1 MTAATDAPYAGA
13 SPARTDAQIR
23 DQLLG
28 SLERRILTEAAGALV
43 PAGVRLPGR
52 PQMAYWLGQLAS
64 EPQLIADRNRGLPGD
79 RLVPAAE
86 GFSFR
91 VPATGTRVEL
101 DLSLSFSVYVALH
114 PTLAEQ
120 RAFTTAES
128 DDDGTGASGS
138 GPGAAAAASAQGRPL
153 AQVWAKVPVGPLSL
167 PVSIE
172 AGIEGSLRLGTDV
185 IGAVVAAAVRVPGG
199 CQPYRTRRR
208 AAPAGS
214 LPRDADMHDEA
225 AWAACT
231 ASNLLAVAD
240 AALPRFAAAVE
251 VDVTATDGGRDI
263 LITVVNITPADD
275 AQFADRAGT
284 IPFDRPHLD
293 TRLYEVRLS
302 ATTRA
307 ELEPYDLEQVAR
319 SHRYERTVD
328 AFGQACPVVVTR
340 AAEAGTTTLST
351 AYGASTATW
360 RAHARTTSRAG
371 AVIDASFDALIANP
385 VGAVNAIIDAH
396 ADWVAEHWSATALDA
411 RRAARGWDPA
421 ARADAERDAWAA
433 SGEVDWIRAG
443 AKALA
448 ANADLR
454 EAFIA
459 MNRAMKVVGASKG
472 YTSWRLFQIA
482 WIVGCLPAVADPTAD
497 PDVQIETVETGG
509 GKSEAYLGVVL
520 LHLFYWRLTGG
531 TAGVNVWARF
541 PLRLLSTQQ
550 TARFAQAVLAAE
562 VLRQNDARIS
572 AGDPFGVGFF
582 VGSTN
587 TPNKIY
593 PADSPYARGQNPADP
608 LLAERCRVLEHCPCC
623 DPHGTGPRLIVRFDE
638 QTWTM
643 QHVCT
648 NTSCRLSGVLPVW
661 VVDDDVYRRAPSV
674 LVGTVDRLAQ
684 IAQSPQFQ
692 ILFGRV
698 HSRCPRHG
706 YTAHPSFCAV
716 YGCSAS
722 RAPVAPGFGHLRCE
736 VTDEL
741 HLLEESLGALD
752 GMYETLAQQ
761 IGARLGNEP
770 LHIVAATATLEGY
783 ENQVHHLYRR
793 GARRF
798 PAPGPDAGET
808 FFSYTDADDPL
819 RRYVGIRPRGV
830 TMVTAAADV
839 ARMHAQWLAAA
850 VADPAAA
857 AAAAGLDATDPHVI
871 DIVTRAVKDDYAV
884 MLGYCLRNEDLSSF
898 TRDDRVTELLDSQ
911 DNLATISGN
920 VDPAV
925 IREAIA
931 RLDSPP
937 ADSTRQIR
945 VIAATKAIGHGFDSP
960 RLGLMALM
968 GTPTQ
973 AAEVI
978 QATAR
983 VGRAHPGLIVHVFNP
998 SRDRDSSVFRYYAA
1012 WIRFLDRLVYK
1023 VPINRESL
1031 PVLRR
1036 VLSGALM
1043 AWLLQVHDVRW
1054 MTSAPRRYSLAR
1066 SDQLRDALAAGF
1078 IDRATLVTE
1087 LSDGLGLDPAN
1098 PYHDMHRAAVGRYV
1112 DDTMSRLAVAASPQ
1126 QRTAELLDPSVPRS
1140 LRDVEEPITIYGNV

>member
-1 MTAATDAPYAGA
+1 MTAAPEATAAGA
-13 SPARTDAQIR
+13 APARTDAQIR
-23 DQLLG
+23 DQLLA
-28 SLERRILTEAAGALV
+28 SLEQRILAEAAGVLV
-43 PAGVRLPGR
+43 PTGVRLPGR
-52 PQMAYWLGQLAS
+52 PQMAWLGQLAS
-64 EPQLIADRNRGLPGD
+64 EPQLVADRNRGLAGD

-86 GFSFR
+86 GFAFR
-91 VPATGTRVEL
+91 VPMTDTPLQL
-101 DLSLSFSVYVALH
+101 DLTLSFSVYVALH

-120 RAFTTAES
+120 REFINAVS
-128 DDDGTGASGS
+128 GDDGSAGA
-138 GPGAAAAASAQGRPL
+138 GPGAGATSGGSAQGRPL
-153 AQVWAKVPVGPLSL
+153 AVVWAKLPVGPVSLS
-167 PVSIE
+167 VSIQ
-172 AGIEGSLRLGTDV
+172 ADTGGAALRFGENE
-185 IGAVVAAAVRVPGG
+185 IAAAVASAIRVPAG
-199 CQPYRTRRR
+199 CEPYRSRRR

-225 AWAACT
+225 AWSSYTAA
-231 ASNLLAVAD
+231 NLLSVTDAV
-240 AALPRFAAAVE
+240 LPRFAAAIE
-251 VDVTATDGGRDI
+251 ADVTVTEAGRDI
-263 LITVVNITPADD
+263 LLTVVNVTPADD
-275 AQFADRAGT
+275 AQFADRTAA

-293 TRLYEVRLS
+293 TRLYEVCLS
-302 ATTRA
+302 ATAETR
-307 ELEPYDLEQVAR
+307 LVPYDLEQVAR
-319 SHRYERTVD
+319 SHRYERTVA

-340 AAEAGTTTLST
+340 DPASATTTLST
-351 AYGASTATW
+351 AYGSTTATQ
-360 RAHARTTSRAG
+360 RVHARTTDRTG
-371 AVIDASFDALIANP
+371 AVIDASFDALIADP
-385 VGAVNAIIDAH
+385 VGTVHAIIDAH
-396 ADWVAEHWSATALDA
+396 ADWVGEHWSASALTG
-411 RRAARGWDPA
+411 RAVARGWDA
-421 ARADAERDAWAA
+421 NARGDAETDAKAA
-433 SGEVDWIRAG
+433 SDEVDWIRAG

-448 ANADLR
+448 TNAYLR

-472 YTSWRLFQIA
+472 YASWRLFQIA
-482 WIVGCLPAVADPTAD
+482 WIVGCLPAIADPTTD

-520 LHLFYWRLTGG
+520 LHLFYARLTGG

-541 PLRLLSTQQ
+541 PLRLLSAQQ
-550 TARFAQAVLAAE
+550 TARFAEAVLAAE
-562 VLRQNDARIS
+562 VLRQGDSRIA

-593 PADSPYARGQNPADP
+593 PADSPFARGQNPTDSA
-608 LLAERCRVLEHCPCC
+608 LAERCRVLEHCPCC
-623 DPHGTGPRLIVRFDE
+623 DPRGTGRRLVVRFDE
-638 QTWTM
+638 PTWSM

-661 VVDDDVYRRAPSV
+661 VIDDDIYRRAPSV

-684 IAQSPQFQ
+684 IAQNTQFQ

-706 YTAHPSFCAV
+706 YTANPSFCAFF
-716 YGCSAS
+716 GCSAS
-722 RAPVAPGFGHLRCE
+722 RVPVAPGFGHLRCE
-736 VTDEL
+736 ITDEL

-761 IGARLGNEP
+761 IGAQLGNEP
-770 LHIVAATATLEGY
+770 LHILAATATLEGY

-793 GARRF
+793 NARRF

-808 FFSYTDADDPL
+808 FFSYTDPDDPL
-819 RRYVGIRPRGV
+819 RRYVGVRPRGV

-839 ARMHAQWLAAA
+839 ARMHAQWLATAA
-850 VADPAAA
+850 ADPAAA
-857 AAAAGLDATDPHVI
+857 AAAAGLDPEDPHVI
-871 DIVTRAVKDDYAV
+871 EVVTEAVIDDYAV

-898 TRDDRVTELLDSQ
+898 TRDERVTALLDSQ
-911 DNLATISGN
+911 DNLAIISGN
-920 VDPAV
+920 VDPAD
-925 IREAIA
+925 IREAVA
-931 RLDSPP
+931 RLNSPP
-937 ADSTRQIR
+937 DDPMRRIR

-960 RLGLMALM
+960 RLGFMVLM

-983 VGRAHPGLIVHVFNP
+983 AGRTHPGLIVHVFNP
-998 SRDRDSSVFRYYAA
+998 SRDRDSSVFRYYSA
-1012 WIRFLDRLVYK
+1012 WIRFLDRLVHK

-1054 MTSAPRRYSLAR
+1054 MTSGPRRYSLGR
-1066 SDQLRDALAAGF
+1066 SEQLRDALTAGF
-1078 IDRATLVTE
+1078 IDRATLITE
-1087 LSDGLGLDPAN
+1087 LSAGLGLDPAN
-1098 PYHDMHRAAVGRYV
+1098 PYHDMHRAAVERYV

-1126 QRTAELLDPSVPRS
+1126 RRTAELLDPTVPRS
-1140 LRDVEEPITIYGNV
+1140 LRDIEKPITIYGNV

>member
-1 MTAATDAPYAGA
+1 MTAIPGAASAGA
-13 SPARTDAQIR
+13 SNARTDARIR
-23 DQLLG
+23 DQLLA
-28 SLERRILTEAAGALV
+28 SLEQRILTEAAGARV
-43 PAGVRLPGR
+43 PAAARLRGR
-52 PQMAYWLGQLAS
+52 PQMAWLGQLAS
-64 EPQLIADRNRGLPGD
+64 EPQLIADRNRGLAGE

-91 VPATGTRVEL
+91 VPMAGAPIVLALT
-101 DLSLSFSVYVALH
+101 LSFSVYIALH
-114 PTLAEQ
+114 PTLDDQ
-120 RAFTTAES
+120 RDFINPGVE
-128 DDDGTGASGS
+128 DDETGALPAPGS
-138 GPGAAAAASAQGRPL
+138 GAGSGQGRQL
-153 AQVWAKVPVGPLSL
+153 ATVWAKVPVGPVPL

-172 AGIEGSLRLGTDV
+172 PDAQGSLRFGEDEIT
-185 IGAVVAAAVRVPGG
+185 AAVAAAVRAPIGSE
-199 CQPYRTRRR
+199 PYRVRRR
-208 AAPAGS
+208 AVPAGS

-225 AWAACT
+225 AWASYA
-231 ASNLLAVAD
+231 ASNLIPVAG
-240 AALPRFAAAVE
+240 AALPRFAAAIE
-251 VDVTATDGGRDI
+251 ADVTATETGRDI
-263 LITVVNITPADD
+263 LVTIVNVTPADD
-275 AQFADRAGT
+275 AQFADRAGD

-293 TRLYEVRLS
+293 TRLYEVRLA
-302 ATTRA
+302 ATTAA

-328 AFGQACPVVVTR
+328 AFGQACPVVVTHDPV
-340 AAEAGTTTLST
+340 ADTTTLST
-351 AYGASTATW
+351 AYGASTAT
-360 RAHARTTSRAG
+360 RRVHARTTSRTG
-371 AVIDASFDALIANP
+371 AAIDASFDTLIADP
-385 VGAVNAIIDAH
+385 VGAVDAIIDAH
-396 ADWVAEHWSATALDA
+396 ADWVAEHWSAAELGA
-411 RRAARGWDPA
+411 RAASRGWDAA
-421 ARADAERDAWAA
+421 ARADAERDARAA
-433 SGEVDWIRAG
+433 NNEIDWIRAG

-459 MNRAMKVVGASKG
+459 MNRAMKVVGASKD

-482 WIVGCLPAVADPTAD
+482 WIVGCLPAIADPAAD
-497 PDVQIETVETGG
+497 PDVQIETVQTGG
-509 GKSEAYLGVVL
+509 GKSEAYLGVAL
-520 LHLFYWRLTGG
+520 LHLFYSRLTGG

-562 VLRQNDARIS
+562 VLRQDDPRIA

-593 PADSPYARGQNPADP
+593 PADSPYARGQDP
-608 LLAERCRVLEHCPCC
+608 FDPKLAERCQVLEHCPCC
-623 DPHGTGPRLIVRFDE
+623 DPRGTGPRLVVRFDE
-638 QTWTM
+638 RTWSM
-643 QHVCT
+643 QHICV
-648 NTSCRLSGVLPVW
+648 NASCRLSGVLPVW

-684 IAQSPQFQ
+684 IAQATQFQ

-706 YTAHPSFCAV
+706 YTANPSFCAV
-716 YGCSAS
+716 FGCSTS

-736 VTDEL
+736 ITDEL

-752 GMYETLAQQ
+752 GMYETLVQQ
-761 IGARLGNEP
+761 IGKRLGNEP

-783 ENQVHHLYRR
+783 DNQVHHLYRR
-793 GARRF
+793 RARRF
-798 PAPGPDAGET
+798 PEPGPDAGET

-839 ARMHAQWLAAA
+839 ARMHADWLAASA
-850 VADPAAA
+850 ADPAAA
-857 AAAAGLDATDPHVI
+857 AVAAGLDPADSHVI
-871 DIVTRAVKDDYAV
+871 DVVMRAVTDDYAV

-898 TRDDRVTELLDSQ
+898 TRDDRVTGLLDSQ

-920 VDPAV
+920 VDPAD
-925 IREAIA
+925 IREAVA
-931 RLDSPP
+931 RLGSPP
-937 ADSTRQIR
+937 ADPARRIR

-960 RLGLMALM
+960 RLGCMVLM

-983 VGRAHPGLIVHVFNP
+983 VGRTYPGLIVHVFNP

-1012 WIRFLDRLVYK
+1012 WIRFLDRLVHK

-1054 MTSAPRRYSLAR
+1054 MTSGPRRYSLAR
-1066 SDQLRDALAAGF
+1066 SDQLRDALTAGF
-1078 IDRATLVTE
+1078 IDRAALVTE
-1087 LSDGLGLDPAN
+1087 LSAGLGLDPSD
-1098 PYHDMHRAAVGRYV
+1098 PYHDMHRAAVARYV

-1126 QRTAELLDPSVPRS
+1126 QRTANLLDPSVPRS